1 MSVTVL
7 HPAES
12 VDFAYLIKG
21 GAPAGISILP
31 GEDGCR
37 TMRMRIN
44 IITMSGNK
52 ITTPRGIDIFEF
64 PFNLIRLLKKA
75 NLGDSRSFCRAI
87 FSRDGRLGEEGIRFT
102 SFCTNPMDATDESVT
117 LEAGL

>member
-1 MSVTVL
+1 
-7 HPAES
+7 
-12 VDFAYLIKG
+12 
-21 GAPAGISILP
+21 
-31 GEDGCR
+31 
-37 TMRMRIN
+37 MRMRIN

-87 FSRDGRLGEEGIRFT
+87 FSSDGRLGEEGIRFT